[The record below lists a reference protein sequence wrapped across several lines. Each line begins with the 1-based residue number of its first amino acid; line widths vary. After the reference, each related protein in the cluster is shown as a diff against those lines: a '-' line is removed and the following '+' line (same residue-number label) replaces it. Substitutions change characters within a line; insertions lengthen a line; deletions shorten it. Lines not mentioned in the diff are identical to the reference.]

1 MNDITEKYYNYL
13 EKYYINNFDYL
24 KLKLTYF
31 PYYCSIT
38 NIDSSE
44 YYQFNFTT
52 KSIYFNEYQKDE
64 IENLF
69 NNFVVNK
76 NNIKEFYYFGNYNYL
91 LNDTNYLNNIKD
103 YKIFLLFDSIKFYLF
118 YSKKWYITTSD
129 YSNLKS
135 IEEKKDFENYT
146 LYELFEKYSKF
157 YDLNLNKLDKNKN
170 YIFELCTTETNLIVN
185 ENFNTFFKLNN
196 IICKIT
202 NKELNITLDIIKNIS
217 NKIGYNNRIHFNKKK
232 DLIDTLNKYNLHYLL
247 LKSEKKNIIINFKT
261 FDKKKNYI
269 VDFSNN
275 PIKTIIDLKLNNNLN
290 NFKLIFLSLNFYINR
305 INILIDNKLDY
316 YFKLY
321 KRDKILK
328 EQNIIYKQYD
338 KEVIYKIHGEYLR
351 YNYPI
356 NKNDILRVLQKMD
369 YKKLIKILY
378 L

>member
-356 NKNDILRVLQKMD
+356 NKNDILRVLQKID